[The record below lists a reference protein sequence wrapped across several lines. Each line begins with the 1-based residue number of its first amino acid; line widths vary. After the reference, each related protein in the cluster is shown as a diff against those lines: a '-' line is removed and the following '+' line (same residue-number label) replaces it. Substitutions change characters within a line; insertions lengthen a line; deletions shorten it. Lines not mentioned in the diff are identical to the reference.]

1 MAARAGKP
9 IEDPIFAVK
18 QDKLR
23 WSHFKEA
30 APEQMFETVRDGV
43 FSFIKTLGHGRSG
56 GECGRTGGTVG
67 PCPIGG
73 GAVFRRRTLEWV
85 VGNIPKKI
93 GTIGRCTVGNIS
105 TKGVIM
111 ELDRAELERRLE
123 LVAN

>member
-23 WSHFKEA
+23 WSHFKEP

-56 GECGRTGGTVG
+56 GECGRTGN
-67 PCPIGG
+67 
-73 GAVFRRRTLEWV
+73 V
-85 VGNIPKKI
+85 VGRGHRGAMSNRR
-93 GTIGRCTVGNIS
+93 GGRFSAPDPRVGC
-105 TKGVIM
+105 
-111 ELDRAELERRLE
+111 R
-123 LVAN
+123 